1 MLGLTKPFAIPT
13 YFFVIIVF
21 IHSLWKKI
29 HKINIAIELKQ
40 KNPHQ
45 QKPARLNLYKSEHL
59 ASPNQRGATLHEQ
72 SAYQDRLFTP
82 NNQSDHNHRHWKYI
96 NQVVK
101 GKPRQPK
108 T

>member
-59 ASPNQRGATLHEQ
+59 ASPNQRGVTFHEQ
-72 SAYQDRLFTP
+72 NLITQTNVSVCPQFSSLIEL
-82 NNQSDHNHRHWKYI
+82 SGSI
-96 NQVVK
+96 
-101 GKPRQPK
+101 
-108 T
+108 

>member
-29 HKINIAIELKQ
+29 HKINIAMELKQ

-59 ASPNQRGATLHEQ
+59 ASPNQRGVTFHEQ
-72 SAYQDRLFTP
+72 NPITQTNVSVCPQFCSLIEL
-82 NNQSDHNHRHWKYI
+82 SGSI
-96 NQVVK
+96 
-101 GKPRQPK
+101 
-108 T
+108 